1 MMVSS
6 GGHWATAIDGIPVCG
21 LIARGG
27 LRCWIGCMDDEKNMS
42 HKLELILDE
51 VKAAVKA
58 TNNDVAALDHRVTRL
73 EAA

>member
-1 MMVSS
+1 
-6 GGHWATAIDGIPVCG
+6 
-21 LIARGG
+21 
-27 LRCWIGCMDDEKNMS
+27 MDDEKNMS